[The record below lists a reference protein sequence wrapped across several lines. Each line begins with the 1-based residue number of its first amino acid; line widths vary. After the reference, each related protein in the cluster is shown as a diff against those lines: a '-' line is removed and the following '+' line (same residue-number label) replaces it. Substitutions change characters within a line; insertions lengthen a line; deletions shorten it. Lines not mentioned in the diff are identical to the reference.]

1 MARAYCPQCSRPLS
15 HCICGFMVKTDNQVE
30 VILLQHPKE
39 VGHPKGTANLLLGS
53 LTNVKRFVGECFDE
67 HDAFQQYMTQLKSN
81 ASSSPCLLYPSE
93 GALQLDS
100 SMFKGENRDITAQ
113 SKLGPLIVIDSTW
126 KKSYKT
132 FQLSKCLQSLTQV
145 SLPNDLEGQY
155 EIRTTRKQNALSTLE
170 AVSYALQFLEQD
182 QEKYDTLLKSFVK
195 FNQYQL
201 SFRQNHQQ

>member
-1 MARAYCPQCSRPLS
+1 MARAYCPQCSRPSS
-15 HCICGFMVKTDNQVE
+15 HCICRFMVKTDNQVE

-39 VGHPKGTANLLLGS
+39 VDHPKGTANLLLGS

-81 ASSSPCLLYPSE
+81 ASASPCLLYPSE
-93 GALQLDS
+93 GALQLGS
-100 SMFKGENRDITAQ
+100 SINKGENRDITAQ
-113 SKLGPLIVIDSTW
+113 SKLSPLIVIDSTW
-126 KKSYKT
+126 KKSYKI

-155 EIRTTRKQNALSTLE
+155 EIRTTKKENALSTLE

-182 QEKYDTLLKSFVK
+182 QEKYDALVKSFVK

>member
-15 HCICGFMVKTDNQVE
+15 HCVCRFMVKTDNQVE

-39 VGHPKGTANLLLGS
+39 VDHPKGTANLLLGS

-67 HDAFQQYMTQLKSN
+67 HDAFQQYMTKLKSN
-81 ASSSPCLLYPSE
+81 ADSSACLLYPSD
-93 GALQLDS
+93 GALELNA
-100 SMFKGENRDITAQ
+100 SMFKDDKPLLAVQ
-113 SKLGPLIVIDSTW
+113 AKLGPLIVIDSTW
-126 KKSYKT
+126 KKSYKI
-132 FQLSKCLQSLTQV
+132 FQLSKCLQALTQV

-155 EIRTTRKQNALSTLE
+155 EIRTTKKQNALSTLE

-182 QEKYDTLLKSFVK
+182 QEKYGALVKSFVK

-201 SFRQNHQQ
+201 SFRQNQQ

>member
-1 MARAYCPQCSRPLS
+1 S
-15 HCICGFMVKTDNQVE
+15 HCICRFMVKTDNQIE

-39 VGHPKGTANLLLGS
+39 VDHPKGTANLLLGS
-53 LTNVKRFVGECFDE
+53 LANVKRFVGECFDE
-67 HDAFQQYMTQLKSN
+67 HDAFQQYMKQFKTN

-100 SMFKGENRDITAQ
+100 LMNKGENRDITAQ

-126 KKSYKT
+126 KKSYKI

-145 SLPNDLEGQY
+145 SLPNNLEGQY
-155 EIRTTRKQNALSTLE
+155 EIRTTKKQNALSTLE

-182 QEKYDTLLKSFVK
+182 QEKYDALVKSFVK

>member
-15 HCICGFMVKTDNQVE
+15 HCICRFMVKTDNQIE

-39 VGHPKGTANLLLGS
+39 VDHPKGTANLLLGS
-53 LTNVKRFVGECFDE
+53 LANVKRFVGECFDE
-67 HDAFQQYMTQLKSN
+67 HDAFQQYMKQFKTN

-100 SMFKGENRDITAQ
+100 LMNKGENRDITAQ

-126 KKSYKT
+126 KKSYKI

-145 SLPNDLEGQY
+145 SLPNNLEGQY
-155 EIRTTRKQNALSTLE
+155 EIRTTKKQNALSTLE

-182 QEKYDTLLKSFVK
+182 QEKYDALVKSFVK